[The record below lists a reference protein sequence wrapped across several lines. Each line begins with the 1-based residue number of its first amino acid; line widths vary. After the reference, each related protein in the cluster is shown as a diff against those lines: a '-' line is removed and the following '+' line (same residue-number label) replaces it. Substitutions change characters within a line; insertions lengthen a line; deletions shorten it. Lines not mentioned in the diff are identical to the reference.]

1 MLAVFGHTN
10 PDTDAIT
17 SALVYARLLTRQGV
31 PAQAYRLGNLNFETP
46 FVLREAGVE
55 APPLLPELEA
65 GSQVALVDHNESAQS
80 VPNLAELA
88 VVRVVDHHKLGDL
101 TTMQPAFLRFEPVG
115 CTSTI
120 LLKLHRE
127 ANLSVEQVDARLML
141 SAILSDTL
149 HFRSP
154 TTTPD
159 DREAAAFLA
168 PVAGVEDVEAYAL
181 AMFAAKS
188 DLGDTP
194 AETLLKMDYKVFPF
208 GDPARSQLAQA
219 RGVQHWGIGVIET
232 TNPGYVLGRQAELLA
247 AMDQARA
254 ADGLNGILLSVVD
267 ILNETN
273 VTLVLSATEEK
284 VLREA
289 FGVETAGGRAELGN
303 RISRKKQIVPALEA
317 YFTPEA

>member
-31 PAQAYRLGNLNFETP
+31 EARAYRLGELNFETP
-46 FVLREAGVE
+46 FVLREAGVDV
-55 APPLLPELEA
+55 PDLLPTLEA
-65 GSQVALVDHNESAQS
+65 GAAVALVDHNESAQS
-80 VPNLAELA
+80 VPNLTELT
-88 VVRVVDHHKLGDL
+88 VMRVVDHHKLGDL
-101 TTMQPAFLRFEPVG
+101 TTAQPPYLRFEPVG
-115 CTSTI
+115 STGTL

-127 ANLSVEQVDARLML
+127 AGLPVERADARLML

-159 DREAAAFLA
+159 DREAVAFLA
-168 PVAGVEDVEAYAL
+168 PVAEVADVEAYAL

-194 AETLLKMDYKVFPF
+194 AETLLRMDYKVFPF
-208 GDPARSQLAQA
+208 GDPTRPQS
-219 RGVQHWGIGVIET
+219 VQQWGLGVIET

-247 AMDQARA
+247 AMDRVRA
-254 ADGLNGILLSVVD
+254 EDGLNGVLLSVVD

-273 VTLVLSATEEK
+273 RTLVLSATEEK

-289 FGVETAGGRAELGN
+289 FGVEMAGGLADLGG
-303 RISRKKQIVPALEA
+303 RISRKKQIVPTLEA
-317 YFTPEA
+317 YFTPTA

>member
-1 MLAVFGHTN
+1 MLPVFGHTN

-31 PAQAYRLGNLNFETP
+31 AAQAYRLGELNFETP

-55 APPLLPELEA
+55 APELLPELPA
-65 GSQVALVDHNESAQS
+65 GTAVALVDHNESAQS
-80 VPNLAELA
+80 VPNLSDMT
-88 VVRVVDHHKLGDL
+88 VTHVVDHHKLGDL
-101 TTMQPAFLRFEPVG
+101 TTSQPAYLRFEPVG
-115 CTSTI
+115 CTATI
-120 LLKLHRE
+120 LLRLHRE
-127 ANLSVEQVDARLML
+127 ANLPVERLDARLML

-154 TTTPD
+154 TTTEG
-159 DREAAAFLA
+159 DRKAVAFLA
-168 PVAGVEDVEAYAL
+168 PIAGVEDVEAYAL

-208 GDPARSQLAQA
+208 GDPAQR
-219 RGVQHWGIGVIET
+219 WGLGVIET
-232 TNPGYVLGRQAELLA
+232 TNPAYVLGRQAELLA
-247 AMDQARA
+247 AMDRVRA
-254 ADGLNGILLSVVD
+254 EEGLNGVLLSVVD

-284 VLREA
+284 VLRET
-289 FGVETAGGRAELGN
+289 FGVEVADGRADLGH

-317 YFTPEA
+317 YFAPEA